1 MIAPVKLLGESYCLL
16 HDFYPAKDYLEKH
29 KLLLEMSKMALYT
42 IQYHY
47 NDIIFNEINFSEN
60 FELQYFLHPSYLKFL
75 NPK

>member
-1 MIAPVKLLGESYCLL
+1 MASNNQLKHYDSDGTLGYGENMIAPVKLLGESYCLL

-47 NDIIFNEINFSEN
+47 NDIIFNG
-60 FELQYFLHPSYLKFL
+60 LD
-75 NPK
+75 